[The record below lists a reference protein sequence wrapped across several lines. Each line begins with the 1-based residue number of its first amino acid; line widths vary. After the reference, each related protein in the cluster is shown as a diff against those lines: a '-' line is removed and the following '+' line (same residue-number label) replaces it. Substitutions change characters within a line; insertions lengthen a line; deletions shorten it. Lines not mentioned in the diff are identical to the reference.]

1 MEQGNKI
8 VLAIIV
14 GALIIGIAIFLSFGG
29 SPLNSLWHQ
38 TGQGSGEV
46 AREVKE
52 IVAFNGDSLCGS
64 NVYNCGS
71 FDSRGDAQGVFDA
84 CGGID
89 NDVHF
94 LDGDKD
100 GVVCEGIK

>member
-14 GALIIGIAIFLSFGG
+14 GALIIGIAIFLSFGLG
-29 SPLNSLWHQ
+29 GGV
-38 TGQGSGEV
+38 TGEV
-46 AREVKE
+46 VKDVKE
-52 IVAFNGDSLCGS
+52 VVAFNGDSRCGS

-71 FDSRGDAQGVFDA
+71 FDSRVDAQGVFDE
-84 CGGID
+84 CGGVG
-89 NDVHF
+89 NDVHY

-100 GVVCEGIK
+100 GVVCEGSK